1 MTTWRSNQTP
11 DQSSTATMAAYMP
24 RTLASRAAAE
34 FDATAPTAARQPFV
48 HNFAWSAETPEFA
61 LPHPIERRRPWFMRS
76 SVLTFV
82 GGGLVAAAAAGL
94 FGARAGTHGTPVD
107 TTRHGA
113 PAPAHADAPANP
125 APTPATQPKPATTT
139 HSVTA
144 SRGSSGSISHQT
156 PQYSPSSSSAQHT
169 NAQPWQ
175 NGNQQQWQSNHDS
188 VSTPPTWNRN
198 DYFYSFTHRRD
209 HDDSSWTRDHDS
221 DDRSSSDRGDNSRSN
236 DQSINNH
243 STGSND
249 NGSK

>member
-48 HNFAWSAETPEFA
+48 RKFG
-61 LPHPIERRRPWFMRS
+61 
-76 SVLTFV
+76 VLTFV
-82 GGGLVAAAAAGL
+82 GGGLVAAAATGF
-94 FGARAGTHGTPVD
+94 FGALAGTHSAPVD
-107 TTRHGA
+107 TIRHGA

-144 SRGSSGSISHQT
+144 SPGSSGSISHQT

-175 NGNQQQWQSNHDS
+175 NGNHQQWQSNRDTM
-188 VSTPPTWNRN
+188 STPPTWNRN
-198 DYFYSFTHRRD
+198 DYFYSITHRRD

>member
-11 DQSSTATMAAYMP
+11 DRSSTAAYMP

-34 FDATAPTAARQPFV
+34 F
-48 HNFAWSAETPEFA
+48 A
-61 LPHPIERRRPWFMRS
+61 LPHPIDRRRPWFMRS

-82 GGGLVAAAAAGL
+82 GGGLVAAAATGL
-94 FGARAGTHGTPVD
+94 FGALAGTHSTPVD
-107 TTRHGA
+107 TIRHGA

-156 PQYSPSSSSAQHT
+156 PQYLPSSSSAQHT

-175 NGNQQQWQSNHDS
+175 DGNHQQWQSNHDS
-188 VSTPPTWNRN
+188 VSAPPTWNRN

-209 HDDSSWTRDHDS
+209 HDDSSSPRDHDS
-221 DDRSSSDRGDNSRSN
+221 DGSSSSDRGDNSRSN

>member
-11 DQSSTATMAAYMP
+11 DRSSTATIAAYMP
-24 RTLASRAAAE
+24 GTLASRA
-34 FDATAPTAARQPFV
+34 TA
-48 HNFAWSAETPEFA
+48 EFA
-61 LPHPIERRRPWFMRS
+61 LPHPIDRRRPWFMRS

-82 GGGLVAAAAAGL
+82 GGGLVAAAATGL
-94 FGARAGTHGTPVD
+94 FGALAGTHSTPVD
-107 TTRHGA
+107 TIRHGA
-113 PAPAHADAPANP
+113 PAHTDASANP

-175 NGNQQQWQSNHDS
+175 NGNHQQWQSNHDS
-188 VSTPPTWNRN
+188 VSKPPTWSRN
-198 DYFYSFTHRRD
+198 DDFYLFTHRRD
-209 HDDSSWTRDHDS
+209 HDDTSWTRDHDS
-221 DDRSSSDRGDNSRSN
+221 DDRSSSDQGDNSRSN